1 MVPPILRKELFKQEV
16 KQENFILVYLLNSG
30 YISDIMKWRKK
41 HPSTMLYCF
50 TDSEEVKNDHNGV
63 WKIDDTLVLYSLND
77 QKFLELMAKCKGLI
91 CNAGFESV
99 CEAMYLN
106 KPVMMVPVKG
116 HFEQFCNA
124 KDASKLGS
132 VITSDEF
139 NLGKMEHYLLFH
151 RNADNQSYRSW
162 VNQMEGMVLTAISFC
177 TAGRNHQPAIQ
188 WCCRKINRHYID
200 QLTEPSFS
208 SLRDMPSV

>member
-1 MVPPILRKELFKQEV
+1 
-16 KQENFILVYLLNSG
+16 
-30 YISDIMKWRKK
+30 
-41 HPSTMLYCF
+41 MLYCF

-99 CEAMYLN
+99 CEAMYLD

-151 RNADNQSYRSW
+151 RNADNQSYRAW
-162 VNQMEGMVLTAISFC
+162 VNQMEGIVLAAISSVLPAE
-177 TAGRNHQPAIQ
+177 TISQPSRVLQENQSALH
-188 WCCRKINRHYID
+188 RPAY
-200 QLTEPSFS
+200 
-208 SLRDMPSV
+208 